1 MRRRSGQIT
10 AWIALF
16 ALLFAQLATAAY
28 ACPQLA
34 EPVVVA
40 QAPDCH
46 DMSTSPNLC
55 ERHCDYGKASFEKP
69 KPITAPDLAPH
80 FVRSIV
86 VVAVAEAPRAMPRA
100 CIATGPPPTRFTV
113 LRI

>member
-1 MRRRSGQIT
+1 MRRRIRPIA
-10 AWIALF
+10 AWVAAF

-28 ACPQLA
+28 ACPQLV

-46 DMSTSPNLC
+46 GMSTSPNLC
-55 ERHCDYGKASFEKP
+55 ERHCDYGKASFENP
-69 KPITAPDLAPH
+69 KPIAAPDLAPH
-80 FVRSIV
+80 FVRSIALV
-86 VVAVAEAPRAMPRA
+86 TVADTPRALPRA
-100 CIATGPPPTRFTV
+100 SIATGPPPTRFTV